1 MKKLKIKSIL
11 FIAFML
17 SQFSLYTA
25 GKNPNDT
32 TVVYQVSMD
41 CQKCKQKI
49 EKNIAFEKGVKAL
62 SVDLDAKTVKVT
74 YTKAKN
80 DVAKL
85 QKAIEKLGY
94 EVAVK
99 NEASN

>member
-1 MKKLKIKSIL
+1 MKKQKIKSIL
-11 FIAFML
+11 VVAFML
-17 SQFSLYTA
+17 SQFSLYAA

>member
-1 MKKLKIKSIL
+1 MLLVKIQTIPLLSIRYRW
-11 FIAFML
+11 IVRNA
-17 SQFSLYTA
+17 
-25 GKNPNDT
+25 
-32 TVVYQVSMD
+32 
-41 CQKCKQKI
+41 KI

-99 NEASN
+99 NEVSN